1 MTTSSVQTRGGVAVR
16 ARGVVHI
23 YRSEG
28 ADVVALGGVD
38 LDVDA
43 GEMVGLLGPSGA
55 GKSTL
60 LTLLAGLL
68 RPSAGKLTV
77 GRHDLFALD
86 EAGLDRMRSR
96 DVGIVLQGAR
106 RNVLSFASASANLR
120 FAQRAIPARDRREAA
135 ELMGLVGLP
144 ADADQPLRSYSP
156 GQLQRLA
163 LGVAIASGP
172 GLLLADEPTSELDH
186 GARDEILDLLT
197 ELNRELGTTIVVVTH
212 DPQVAA
218 RFARTV
224 TIRDGRI
231 GSEGH
236 RGEELA
242 VVARDGTIQLPPAI
256 LRDLPPGTLLRV
268 RPQDNGVQLE
278 SVTPEETPEETAE
291 GTPGATPDDAT
302 AGEAS

>member
-1 MTTSSVQTRGGVAVR
+1 MTTTTGGLAVT

-23 YRSEG
+23 YRSED
-28 ADVVALGGVD
+28 ADVVALGGID

-68 RPSAGKLTV
+68 RPSAGKLRV
-77 GRHDLFALD
+77 GDYDLFALG
-86 EAGLDRMRSR
+86 EQGLDRMRSR
-96 DVGIVLQGAR
+96 DVGMVLQGAW
-106 RNVLSFASASANLR
+106 RNLLLYATPATNLA
-120 FAQRAIPARDRREAA
+120 FAQRAISASERRDTGEIL
-135 ELMGLVGLP
+135 ELVGLP
-144 ADADQPLRSYSP
+144 ADDDRPLRTYSP

-163 LGVAIASGP
+163 LGVAIACGP
-172 GLLLADEPTSELDH
+172 GLLLADEPTSDLDP
-186 GARDEILDLLT
+186 GARDEILDLLVDI
-197 ELNRELGTTIVVVTH
+197 NRRLGTTIVVVTH
-212 DPQVAA
+212 DAQVAA

-224 TIRDGRI
+224 TIRDGRV

-242 VVARDGTIQLPPAI
+242 VVARDGTIQLPPTV

-268 RPQDNGVQLE
+268 RPEVDGVRLETVSQD
-278 SVTPEETPEETAE
+278 EE
-291 GTPGATPDDAT
+291 D
-302 AGEAS
+302 S